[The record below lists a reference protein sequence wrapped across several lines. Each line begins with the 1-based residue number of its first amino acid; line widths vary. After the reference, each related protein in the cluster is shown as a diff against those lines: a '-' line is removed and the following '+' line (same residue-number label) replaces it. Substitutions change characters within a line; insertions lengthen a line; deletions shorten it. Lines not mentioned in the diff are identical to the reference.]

1 MKKFIFS
8 ILALAGFAACSTDSE
23 LNETIAPEQKESFV
37 LNASMADPEE
47 SRVTIDGADFT
58 KVSWVAGDE
67 ITLHS
72 EAGLGNDGSPKLK
85 TEEGGRSNVK
95 FTGEFS
101 FKADNDTYY
110 AVYHGVH
117 PNCVFNQ
124 TKVEVDYSQQDG
136 TAQNAALLVGKA
148 ENAYKYDINM
158 TFKPVNSLIHVSL
171 TGATEALKS
180 VVLHQKGDAN
190 TKINITKFSY
200 DIATNQVGFGSETD
214 EVITVTTSSPD
225 FFIAL
230 PGGLS
235 LDNGFELVFTTTSGK
250 VFARSYKAMN
260 FPKGTTTLINVAWKN
275 PTVTLG
281 AKTSYS
287 YYAAKNPTM
296 ANKCDNSTIYFN
308 QGPDGDKCYSSY
320 DDIQDAMITD
330 CGFEVD
336 GTQYRYS
343 AGQVTWKKEDN
354 TFYMNNLGSRSW
366 AAHTVK
372 AFIDTK
378 HNGTIASSAN
388 LHVTGLPYKSNPPTE
403 ADWSLASWNNK
414 FGSDYVQIGGV
425 MGSGEASCT
434 SKSFYFP
441 STVNIKVWTD
451 CTLRTNRLGSGI
463 FTTWYTTDFT
473 VSVNNN
479 KLISKNSGKD
489 NDKNEWRTQLTGTG
503 TMANGNTIKCQSS
516 YTAAGPYVKVHAITV
531 DYL

>member
-1 MKKFIFS
+1 MKKFLFS
-8 ILALAGFAACSTDSE
+8 ALALAGFAACSTDGE
-23 LNETIAPEQKESFV
+23 LNETIAPEQKETFTLS
-37 LNASMADPEE
+37 ASIVTPDE
-47 SRVTIDGADFT
+47 SRVSIGGEKYTEVSWDADDFISIRSVAGVGEDGAA
-58 KVSWVAGDE
+58 V
-67 ITLHS
+67 LQ
-72 EAGLGNDGSPKLK
+72 
-85 TEEGGRSNVK
+85 TEEGGRSDVR
-95 FTGEFS
+95 FTGDLAP
-101 FKADNDTYY
+101 KQDYDTYY
-110 AVYHGVH
+110 AVYPRRDFSSTTVS
-117 PNCVFNQ
+117 
-124 TKVEVDYSQQDG
+124 VDYTTQDG
-136 TAQNAALLVGKA
+136 TAKNAALLVGVA
-148 ENAYKYDINM
+148 ENAYKYDVNM
-158 TFKPVNSLIHVSL
+158 TFSPVNSLIHVSL
-171 TGATEALKS
+171 TDAPEALKS
-180 VVLHQKGDAN
+180 VVLQQNGATKGFM
-190 TKINITKFSY
+190 TKYTYNV
-200 DIATNQVGFGSETD
+200 ATGSASSSGD
-214 EVITVTTSSPD
+214 SVITINNPAAD

-230 PGGLS
+230 PGGLA
-235 LDNGFELVFTTTSGK
+235 LADGYELVFTTTGGK
-250 VFARSYKAMN
+250 TFARSYKGKT
-260 FPKGTTTLINVAWKN
+260 FEKGTTTRISVKWAD

-320 DDIQDAMITD
+320 DGIQDAMITD
-330 CGFEVD
+330 CGFKVD
-336 GTQYRYS
+336 GTTYNTS
-343 AGQVTWKKEDN
+343 NGVTWDKSTN
-354 TFYMNNLGSRSW
+354 QFYMNNMGSQAW
-366 AAHTVK
+366 QAHKVE
-372 AFIDTK
+372 AFIVTK

-516 YTAAGPYVKVHAITV
+516 YAAAGPYVKVHSITV